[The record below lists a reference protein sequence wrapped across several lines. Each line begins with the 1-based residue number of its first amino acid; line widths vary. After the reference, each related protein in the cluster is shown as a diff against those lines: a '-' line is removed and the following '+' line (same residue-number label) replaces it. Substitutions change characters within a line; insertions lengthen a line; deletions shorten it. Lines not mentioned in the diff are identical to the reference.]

1 MSVRKIR
8 SRKISSPDIL
18 AVEGV
23 LGRLL
28 DPIDRLG
35 ETIFAVLMMLTFTLA
50 FAFLELDADPSKP
63 VSVADVHELLIG
75 IAGATLA
82 WGLIDGVLYALISV
96 FERGEKHRLLTGV
109 QKAETREEGITE
121 IGHQLDHI
129 LEPITQLEKRQRL
142 YADILDHLKDSQP
155 QRVKLTGEDLLG
167 AIGCVLMCLIA
178 VLPSMVPLALL
189 PNHFDLAI
197 RISNMIS
204 FIVLFLAGYHW
215 GKYSGI
221 DPFKT
226 GLLLLVIGI
235 VLALV
240 AIPLGG

>member
-8 SRKISSPDIL
+8 SRRISSPDIF

-35 ETIFAVLMMLTFTLA
+35 ETIFAVLMLLTFTLA

-75 IAGATLA
+75 ITGATLA
-82 WGLIDGVLYALISV
+82 
-96 FERGEKHRLLTGV
+96 
-109 QKAETREEGITE
+109 
-121 IGHQLDHI
+121 
-129 LEPITQLEKRQRL
+129 

-167 AIGCVLMCLIA
+167 AIGCVLMCFIA